1 MAQLLQRLGRFCA
14 DYAGRVLAFW
24 AVILLAIGGAAASFG
39 TPMTNEFRFPGAAF
53 EKVGEDLGAALPEL
67 RGGFGTVVFETQS
80 GEFTPAQ
87 REAIKTTLAK
97 WQQVPQVTGVVD
109 PFAAQERIDAA
120 DDKLATAK
128 VKLDQ
133 GYADLAANRTKL
145 DQANYSLAQGQ
156 GLIELAERKNPK
168 DPGLTTLRPQ
178 VAAAEK
184 KLAAAEAKWEQGRDQ
199 LDAGWAAYTQGKQQ
213 ADALGD
219 VRFVSQD
226 GHVAVAQIRFDTDAR
241 SVPYEIRAEIPA
253 IGSSLTKSGVTVN
266 YSAEIAQEMSLV
278 GPGEI
283 IGLGVALLVL
293 LAMLGSLV
301 AAGLPLVGAMLGV
314 GVGLGGA
321 VAATHFFAMNQMTPS
336 LALMLGLAVGI
347 DYALF
352 IVNRH
357 RQMYLGGTDLR
368 ASIAR
373 AVGTAGSAVAF
384 AGLTVIIALTALVL
398 SGLPILAQMGLVA
411 AGTVLAAV
419 LVALTVTPA
428 LLRVI
433 GPRVAA
439 KKTWRNH
446 GYAVPGDP
454 ASRSVSGGAGLEE
467 GAGVEEGEEEHGGW
481 YVRLVTRRPW
491 LTTAGVVAVIAVL
504 AAPLF
509 SLRLGLPDGSSEP
522 ASSTAYAAYEGVA
535 TNFGPGVNGPIVAV
549 ATLDKAPADDAALQ
563 AIQARLAST
572 FDGIDGVAG
581 VAVAGVSADQR
592 TIAMQV
598 VPTTGPA
605 EAPTV
610 ETVNA
615 ITDRARFLSAEL
627 GADIGVTGQTV
638 ANIEISQRLS
648 DALPGYLATVIGLS
662 LIILLL
668 VFRSVLVP
676 LIATVGFLFSVAAAF
691 GVTVAV
697 YQWGWLADLFGVTE
711 PGPIMSFMPII
722 LIGVLFGLAMD
733 YQMFLVSG
741 MREAHVHG
749 QDARTA
755 VRTGFEHGAKVVT
768 AAALIMF
775 AVFGGFVFAHLT
787 MIRPIGL
794 GLAVGVIVD
803 AVIVRMTLVPAL
815 MHLLGERAWWMP
827 AWLDRVVPNVDVEGA
842 SLAPENPAG
851 EQALEDRSGV
861 AGTHARRAEVA
872 EVTV

>member
-454 ASRSVSGGAGLEE
+454 ASRSVSGGAGS
-467 GAGVEEGEEEHGGW
+467 
-481 YVRLVTRRPW
+481 RRERV
-491 LTTAGVVAVIAVL
+491 LRKARKSTAGGMSAWSPAVPGSPRPVSSLVIAVL

-572 FDGIDGVAG
+572 FGGIDGVAG

-648 DALPGYLATVIGLS
+648 DALPGYLDHRHRVVADHPAAGFPVSPGAADRHGRLPILGRCGLRCHGGG
-662 LIILLL
+662 
-668 VFRSVLVP
+668 VSV
-676 LIATVGFLFSVAAAF
+676 
-691 GVTVAV
+691 
-697 YQWGWLADLFGVTE
+697 
-711 PGPIMSFMPII
+711 
-722 LIGVLFGLAMD
+722 GLARRSLRGD
-733 YQMFLVSG
+733 RTRSD
-741 MREAHVHG
+741 HVVHADHPDRG
-749 QDARTA
+749 AVRIGDGLPDVPGLGDARGA
-755 VRTGFEHGAKVVT
+755 RPRAGRPDGGAHRLRAWREGRDGGGADHVCGVRRVR
-768 AAALIMF
+768 LRPPDDDP
-775 AVFGGFVFAHLT
+775 AHRSRVGCGRHRGRGD
-787 MIRPIGL
+787 RPDDSGPS
-794 GLAVGVIVD
+794 ADAPVGRARLVD
-803 AVIVRMTLVPAL
+803 A
-815 MHLLGERAWWMP
+815 
-827 AWLDRVVPNVDVEGA
+827 
-842 SLAPENPAG
+842 
-851 EQALEDRSGV
+851 GV
-861 AGTHARRAEVA
+861 AGPGGAECRRGRRQPGAREPGRRAGFGRQIGCGWDA
-872 EVTV
+872 CASG